1 MNESK
6 SSLASPEIREILEQD
21 NYREKIRELFS
32 DMHPYDIFSSIED
45 LPIED
50 IAKIIAALKEKGI
63 EVFEYFSDEDK
74 KEIFYCFSRS
84 KMVELLEDMS
94 SDERADFVKR
104 LPEEIV
110 DDILPLVAQAERN
123 DIKKLLKY
131 KEGTAGAIMTTEYAN
146 VPPDMTVEEAMD
158 YLRKIAPNRETIYY
172 IYVTDK
178 NRKLIGFVSLRE
190 IIVAKKGAKISEIMH
205 KDVISIKASEPASEA
220 AKKISDYDFLA
231 LPVVDGN
238 DALVGIVTVDDVL
251 DVVVEE
257 DTEDMLSYG
266 ATGVVHKYLEEPV
279 LGIAKKRIMWLLILV
294 FVQFISGA
302 ILQAHSAQLQ
312 AMIALAFFI
321 PVLSGTGGNA
331 GSQSSTTII
340 RGLATSDIG
349 EEDMF
354 KVFQKELSTGVLVGS
369 FLGAIGFFR
378 AYVMEKNMFLAITVF
393 LSMIATVTIATISGA
408 VLPILFKKMKL
419 DPALMSGPFIA
430 SIVDIVSIFIYLE
443 IARWLIRI

>member
-1 MNESK
+1 MDKSK
-6 SSLASPEIREILEQD
+6 ASLAGPEIREILEQEH
-21 NYREKIRELFS
+21 YQEKLRELF
-32 DMHPYDIFSSIED
+32 DEMHPYDIFSLIED
-45 LPIED
+45 LPPED
-50 IAKIIAALKEKGI
+50 IARIIAALKEKGI

-74 KEIFYCFSRS
+74 KEIFYCFSRG
-84 KMVELLEDMS
+84 KMVDLLEEMS
-94 SDERADFVKR
+94 SDERADFIKR
-104 LPEEIV
+104 LPEEII
-110 DDILPLVAQAERN
+110 DDILPLVAQADRN
-123 DIKKLLKY
+123 DIKKLVAY

-178 NRKLIGFVSLRE
+178 ARRLIGFVSLRE
-190 IIVAKKGAKISEIMH
+190 LIVARKGAKIEDIMH
-205 KDVISIKASEPASEA
+205 KDVISVKASEPATEA

-231 LPVVDGN
+231 LPVVDEN

-266 ATGVVHKYLEEPV
+266 ATGVVHQYLEEPV
-279 LGIAKKRIMWLLILV
+279 FGIAKKRIMWLLILV

-312 AMIALAFFI
+312 AMIAIAFFI

-340 RGLATSDIG
+340 RGLATSDIS
-349 EEDMF
+349 EDDMF
-354 KVFQKELSTGVLVGS
+354 RVFRKELMTGLMVGS

-378 AYVMEKNMFLAITVF
+378 AQIMEKNVLLAITVF
-393 LSMIATVTIATISGA
+393 LSMVATVTMATVSGA

-443 IARWLIRI
+443 IARWLIGI